1 MVWGG
6 SGPPGPRAAIT
17 SMAGMNWISD
27 FWGPAPPIIFRVS
40 VGGWGQPGGGLIEMG
55 QSKDVRENAL
65 AQLNRAQVKLR

>member
-1 MVWGG
+1 MDPDP
-6 SGPPGPRAAIT
+6 PPGPRAAIT

-27 FWGPAPPIIFRVS
+27 IWGPASPHNIQVEC
-40 VGGWGQPGGGLIEMG
+40 WGMGSAGGGLIEMG